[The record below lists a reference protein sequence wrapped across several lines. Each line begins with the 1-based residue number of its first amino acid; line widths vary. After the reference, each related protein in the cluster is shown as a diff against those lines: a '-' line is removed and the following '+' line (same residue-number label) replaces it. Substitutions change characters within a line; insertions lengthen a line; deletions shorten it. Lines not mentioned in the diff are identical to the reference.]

1 MKTKKVPM
9 RMCLSCRTMKPKKD
23 LIRIVLSQDN
33 KVLMDLTGKKNGRGA
48 YICDDLECFLKA
60 KKSRNIERTFSVV
73 NDDIIYNDLEEY
85 INRKR

>member
-1 MKTKKVPM
+1 
-9 RMCLSCRTMKPKKD
+9 MCLSCRTMKPKKD

>member
-48 YICDDLECFLKA
+48 YICDDLECFLKD

>member
-1 MKTKKVPM
+1 
-9 RMCLSCRTMKPKKD
+9 MCLSCRIMKPKKD